1 MSSIHFFPAATAA
14 AAAVPTAKAP
24 PLNNL
29 DSCSSMAELR
39 QHHARVV
46 KLGLSSDNDA
56 VGRVIKF
63 CSLSDSGDL
72 NYALKVFDQLP
83 HPDAFVYN
91 TILRG
96 YLKAQ
101 LHKSCI
107 FLYSQM
113 LEEKWANP
121 NKFTFPP
128 LIRAC
133 CFENAVREGKQVHAH
148 VVKFGLGQDPY
159 CQNNLIHMYSDF
171 ELLDEAKAAFDNLE
185 AKDDVSWTTLMS
197 GFSRVGLVD
206 RVLDLFE
213 SKPVKN
219 GPTWNAVIAAHVQND
234 RFREAFALF
243 DRMRE
248 ENVEMDKFVAASMLS
263 ACTGLGALKRAELIY
278 EQIKRRGVHIGHKLA
293 TTIIDTYCKCGRIE
307 KAFEIF
313 HELPSKGISSW
324 NCMIGGFAMHG
335 RGKDAVELFKK
346 MESEKRVKPDN
357 VTFVNLLGACAH
369 SGLVEEGK
377 YYFTYMTKTHG
388 ILPGMEHYGCLV
400 DLLGRAGLLEESKR
414 VIDGMPMQADAGVL
428 GALLGACKIHGNINL
443 AEEIGKRVIKL
454 EPQNS
459 GRYVLLA
466 NMYLKAGRYEEV
478 AYIRK
483 MMNDRGVKKLAGL
496 SVVELDRTVHE
507 FIAGGRAHPE
517 AREIYAKVDEILV
530 HIMELGYVPES
541 DGILPSEEEK
551 ENPLFYHSEKLAIA
565 YGLLKTKAGETI
577 RVTKNLRVC
586 RDCHEASK
594 LISKVYDREIIV
606 RDRNRFHHF
615 RRGVCSC
622 NDYW

>member
-1 MSSIHFFPAATAA
+1 MLSIHFFPAAT

-24 PLNNL
+24 PLNSL
-29 DSCSSMAELR
+29 DSCSSMSELR
-39 QHHARVV
+39 QHHARVI
-46 KLGLSSDNDA
+46 KLGLSSNNDA
-56 VGRVIKF
+56 AGRIIKF

-72 NYALKVFDQLP
+72 NYALKVFDKLP

-101 LHKSCI
+101 LHKNCI

-113 LEEKWANP
+113 LEQKQANP

-133 CFENAVREGKQVHAH
+133 CFENAIQEGKQVHAH
-148 VVKFGLGQDPY
+148 VLKFGLGQDPY
-159 CQNNLIHMYSDF
+159 CQNNLIHMYSEF
-171 ELLDEAKAAFDNLE
+171 ELLDEAKTAFDNLE

-197 GFSRVGLVD
+197 GLSRVGLVD
-206 RVLDLFE
+206 RALDLFE

-219 GPTWNAVIAAHVQND
+219 GSMWNAVIAAHVQND

-263 ACTGLGALKRAELIY
+263 ACTGLGALKRAESIY
-278 EQIKRRGVHIGHKLA
+278 EHIKRRGVHIDHKLA
-293 TTIIDTYCKCGRIE
+293 TTIIDAFCKCGRIE
-307 KAFEIF
+307 KAREIF
-313 HELPSKGISSW
+313 RELPSKGISSW

-346 MESEKRVKPDN
+346 MESEKTVKPDYI
-357 VTFVNLLGACAH
+357 TFVNLLGACAH

-377 YYFTYMTKTHG
+377 YYFTYMTKAHG

-400 DLLGRAGLLEESKR
+400 DLLGRAGLLEEGKR
-414 VIDGMPMQADAGVL
+414 VIDEMPIRADVGVL
-428 GALLGACKIHGNINL
+428 GALLGACKIHGNIDL
-443 AEEIGKRVIKL
+443 VEEIGKQVLEL
-454 EPQNS
+454 EPENS

-466 NMYLKAGRYEEV
+466 NMYAKAGRYEEV

-496 SVVELDRTVHE
+496 SIVELDGTVHE

-517 AREIYAKVDEILV
+517 AREVYAKVDEVLV
-530 HIMELGYVPES
+530 RIMEYGYVPES
-541 DGILPSEEEK
+541 DGMILTSEEEN

-565 YGLLKTKAGETI
+565 YGLLKTKGGETI

-594 LISKVYDREIIV
+594 LISEVYDREIIV